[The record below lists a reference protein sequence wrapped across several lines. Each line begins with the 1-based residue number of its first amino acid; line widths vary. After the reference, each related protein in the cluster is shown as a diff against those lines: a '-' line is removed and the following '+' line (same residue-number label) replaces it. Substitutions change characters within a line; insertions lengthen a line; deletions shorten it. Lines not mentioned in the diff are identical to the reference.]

1 MRHVNPESEPPTRP
15 GSRTPSLTPSQWEDV
30 QHGDPSAINAV
41 CEDWLPTVLQW
52 CRRLCGP
59 RVDADHAAQD
69 VFIVV
74 LRRVHTVDRPE
85 QLASWMFAVTRRV
98 LAQHRRKAWVRRWM
112 PGDVPD
118 VSDPR
123 HSPAALSERRQL
135 AEQVGKVLDQMPDDL
150 RAVLVL
156 CDIEDRTDPEAA
168 EVLGLKVGTAKSRL
182 RRARTRF
189 RELCIRQGI
198 APTSGGT

>member
-1 MRHVNPESEPPTRP
+1 
-15 GSRTPSLTPSQWEDV
+15 
-30 QHGDPSAINAV
+30 
-41 CEDWLPTVLQW
+41 
-52 CRRLCGP
+52 
-59 RVDADHAAQD
+59 VDADHAAQD

-85 QLASWMFAVTRRV
+85 QLPSWMFAVTRRV

-112 PGDVPD
+112 PGDVPE

-123 HSPAALSERRQL
+123 RSPAALSERRQL

-198 APTSGGT
+198 APTSGGS

>member
-1 MRHVNPESEPPTRP
+1 MRHVNPDSTPPTRP
-15 GSRTPSLTPSQWEDV
+15 GTRTPSLTPSQWEAV
-30 QHGDPSAINAV
+30 QRGDPPAINAV
-41 CEDWLPTVLQW
+41 CEDWLPTILQW

-69 VFIVV
+69 VFLVV
-74 LRRVHTVDRPE
+74 LRRIHTVERPE
-85 QLASWMFAVTRRV
+85 QLPSWMFAVTRRV

-112 PGDVPD
+112 PGDVPE

-123 HSPAALSERRQL
+123 RSPAVLSERRQL
-135 AEQVGKVLDQMPDDL
+135 AEQVGKVLEELPDDL

-168 EVLGLKVGTAKSRL
+168 
-182 RRARTRF
+182 
-189 RELCIRQGI
+189 
-198 APTSGGT
+198 